1 MFKLKDDSHNMVPII
16 VGTKRT
22 TKDYIAY
29 LVLRNVEF
37 LMNRSLFYTLVF
49 NKVNIL
55 IVNSNGINANH
66 FEE

>member
-29 LVLRNVEF
+29 LVLRNAEIF
-37 LMNRSLFYTLVF
+37 D
-49 NKVNIL
+49 
-55 IVNSNGINANH
+55 
-66 FEE
+66 E